1 MFLAG
6 LSGQEPSFGDA
17 ANLLVPVA
25 RSATG
30 GPDVPPADAAA
41 LARWEQHGGVRSG
54 HGRPGPDALLQR
66 WCLATLTR

>member
-6 LSGQEPSFGDA
+6 LSGLEPSFGDA

-41 LARWEQHGGVRSG
+41 LARWEQHGGVWSG

-66 WCLATLTR
+66 WCFATLPR